1 MRLYHKYR
9 DLIVYTIFGFLASI
23 INVVVFGLLHKQ
35 LQMNMLVANTIAW
48 FIANLFSLVANKL
61 IVFKSD
67 YKSFKTF
74 YKEALLFMSQRVF
87 TLILDSIIMQIGID
101 MLHFNSIW
109 VKIFDQIFVG
119 LVNYLATKAIFM
131 HQNSKMMRRFKEYSK
146 KRAHHKMNKKKK
158 HTS

>member
-9 DLIVYTIFGFLASI
+9 DLIVYTVFGFLASI
-23 INVVVFGLLHKQ
+23 VNVLVFGFLHKQ

-67 YKSFKTF
+67 YKSFKAF
-74 YKEALLFMSQRVF
+74 CKEALLFMSQRVF
-87 TLILDSIIMQIGID
+87 ALVLDSIIMQIGIS
-101 MLHFNSIW
+101 MLHLNSIW

-119 LVNYLATKAIFM
+119 LVNYVATKAIFM
-131 HQNSKMMRRFKEYSK
+131 HQNSKMLQRFKEYGK
-146 KRAHHKMNKKKK
+146 KKKK